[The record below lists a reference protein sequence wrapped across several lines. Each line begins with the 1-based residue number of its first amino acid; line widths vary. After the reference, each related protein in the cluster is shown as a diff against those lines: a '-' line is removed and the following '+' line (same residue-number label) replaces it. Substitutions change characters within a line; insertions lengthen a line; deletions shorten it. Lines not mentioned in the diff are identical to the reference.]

1 VNGVE
6 LYLLGQRL
14 MRIGGNALSEDSRL
28 HQLSP
33 SAWLIMTDAVRHRDT
48 SVPEIASRTGLPQ
61 DHVSA
66 SVSRMADDAL
76 LETGVA
82 PSGQQSIIVHHALR
96 LGEARASADSALAAA
111 LGTQDAGQVREF
123 AATLE
128 SLARRLS
135 VATSPHSVKNYDVA
149 YGGSGTPSWDI
160 GRPQPAFAALAKA
173 GAIRGRV
180 LDVGCGTG
188 EHALM
193 ATGLGLSALGVD
205 VSSAAIEIA
214 RRKAGER
221 KLPARFAVHDALDL
235 GTLAEQFDT
244 VLDSCLFHTLS
255 DEDRA
260 RYAGSLR
267 DVVPPGGR
275 YFMLCFSDRGSPGP
289 MPRRVTQEEIKS
301 TFADGWRVDEI
312 EPVMLELTVGPNG
325 PMGWR
330 AAVTRI

>member
-1 VNGVE
+1 MNGVE
-6 LYLLGQRL
+6 LYLLGQKL
-14 MRIGGNALSEDSRL
+14 MRIGGNALLEDSGLRR
-28 HQLSP
+28 LSP
-33 SAWLIMTDAVRHRDT
+33 SAWLILADVVQYRDT
-48 SVPEIASRTGLPQ
+48 SVPEIASRTGLQQ

-66 SVSRMADDAL
+66 SVSRMADDGL

-82 PSGQQSIIVHHALR
+82 PSGQQSVTVHHALR
-96 LGEARASADSALAAA
+96 LEEQSASADGALAVA
-111 LGTQDAGQVREF
+111 LDTQDAGQVGELT
-123 AATLE
+123 ATLE

-135 VATSPHSVKNYDVA
+135 TARSPRRVKKHHATS
-149 YGGSGTPSWDI
+149 GGTPSWDI
-160 GRPQPAFAALAKA
+160 GGPQPAFAELAKA

-193 ATGLGLSALGVD
+193 ATGLGLPALGVD
-205 VSSAAIEIA
+205 VSSAAIELA

-235 GTLAEQFDT
+235 GALAEQFDT

-260 RYAGSLR
+260 RYEGSLR
-267 DVVPPGGR
+267 EVIPPGGR
-275 YFMLCFSDRGSPGP
+275 YFMLCLSDRESPGP

-301 TFADGWRVDEI
+301 TFAEGWRVDEI
-312 EPVMLELTVGPNG
+312 EPVTLGVTVRPNG
-325 PMGWR
+325 APGWR
-330 AAVTRI
+330 AAVTRV